1 METGDRQVTI
11 GFNTKMAIHDS
22 DDLPFQETSYMDLP
36 LIIFYYNPI
45 YNYIYIIL
53 SYDMP

>member
-22 DDLPFQETSYMDLP
+22 DDLPFQETSIYGSSIDNHN
-36 LIIFYYNPI
+36 YNPI
-45 YNYIYIIL
+45 YNYIY
-53 SYDMP
+53 DMP